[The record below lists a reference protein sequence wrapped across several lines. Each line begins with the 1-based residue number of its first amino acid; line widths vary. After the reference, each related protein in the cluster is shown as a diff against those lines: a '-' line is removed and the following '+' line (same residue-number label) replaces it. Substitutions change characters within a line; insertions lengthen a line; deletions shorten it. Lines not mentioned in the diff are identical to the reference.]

1 MKKTNIITFD
11 IKFSNVDLARFLVVL
26 WHPVVVLKH
35 ITKRGYPHCVL
46 KNNLTQER
54 KLTIYKILKC
64 KIRIQVY
71 TEYNMDGRQVVIKKS
86 EEINYIDHF
95 IMNDLCHGLNIYI
108 VNAKHLRTCKGNKE
122 LFNKVIHN
130 NDPMVRVIFIKDIL
144 KHEFKI
150 MENTYYHESRRSRH
164 PCPQD
169 PLEKFIWQCPVC
181 GLEFDNM

>member
-1 MKKTNIITFD
+1 M
-11 IKFSNVDLARFLVVL
+11 
-26 WHPVVVLKH
+26 
-35 ITKRGYPHCVL
+35 
-46 KNNLTQER
+46 
-54 KLTIYKILKC
+54 
-64 KIRIQVY
+64 Y

-130 NDPMVRVIFIKDIL
+130 NDPMMRVIFINDKL
-144 KHEFKI
+144 KQEFNI
-150 MENTYYHESRRSRH
+150 MENTYYHESRIGTH

>member
-1 MKKTNIITFD
+1 MQNI
-11 IKFSNVDLARFLVVL
+11 LG
-26 WHPVVVLKH
+26 PVKA
-35 ITKRGYPHCVL
+35 TMTY
-46 KNNLTQER
+46 LT
-54 KLTIYKILKC
+54 
-64 KIRIQVY
+64 
-71 TEYNMDGRQVVIKKS
+71 
-86 EEINYIDHF
+86 
-95 IMNDLCHGLNIYI
+95 
-108 VNAKHLRTCKGNKE
+108 
-122 LFNKVIHN
+122 VIHN